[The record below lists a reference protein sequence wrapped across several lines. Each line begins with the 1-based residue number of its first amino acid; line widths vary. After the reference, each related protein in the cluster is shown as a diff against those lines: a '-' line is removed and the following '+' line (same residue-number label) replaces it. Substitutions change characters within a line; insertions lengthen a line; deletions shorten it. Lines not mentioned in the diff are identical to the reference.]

1 MNRFIPSKINEL
13 KEYTP
18 DNGTYTIR
26 ADANE
31 SPYLPSPELM
41 AELEDSLRSL
51 AFNRYPDSTASGLVN
66 AFTDYYGL
74 PRGCAVAGN
83 GSDELISIIESSFLS
98 AGDVLVV
105 ADPDF
110 SMYEF
115 YAGISGVETAAYE
128 KGDGFGIDLDS
139 LLCLCREKKA
149 KMVMMSNPCNP
160 TGVALDAADVMSFVR
175 RADCLVVIDEAYM
188 DFCTASSSVL
198 SEAPATENLIV
209 LKTLSKAFGMA
220 SLRCGFAV
228 SNRDIIGA
236 VGKVKSPY
244 NVNSFTQAAGTAVLR
259 RKAEA
264 ESKRKEIIEE
274 RKRLYTELKK
284 ITEGFPVRVFPS
296 ETNFV
301 LLKPGGKSREI
312 FDLLLER
319 SIKIRY
325 MGDYLRITAAGR
337 RDDDEILSS
346 LAAIFSQVYDT

>member
-1 MNRFIPSKINEL
+1 MNRFIPDKINGL

-18 DNGTYTIR
+18 DNSTYRIR

-31 SPYLPSPELM
+31 SPFLPSSELLG
-41 AELEDSLRSL
+41 EIEDSLRKL
-51 AFNRYPDSTASGLVN
+51 AFNRYPDSSAAELIR
-66 AFTDYYGL
+66 AFTEYYGL
-74 PRGCAVAGN
+74 SEGCAVAGN

-115 YAGISGVETAAYE
+115 YAGIAGAEVVAYE
-128 KGDGFGIDLDS
+128 KGDGFGIDLDR
-139 LLCLCREKKA
+139 LLCLCREKNA

-160 TGVALDAADVMSFVR
+160 TGTALDAGGVMSFVR
-175 RADCLVVIDEAYM
+175 DADCIVVMDEAYM
-188 DFCTASSSVL
+188 EFCTSDSSVL
-198 SEAPATENLIV
+198 SEALSADNLIV
-209 LKTLSKAFGMA
+209 LKTLSKAFGLA

-236 VGKVKSPY
+236 IGKVKSPY

-259 RKAEA
+259 HKDEM
-264 ESKRKEIIEE
+264 ESKRKEIVGE
-274 RKRLYTELKK
+274 RIRLHAELSK
-284 ITEGFPVRVFPS
+284 ITEGLPVRVFPS

-301 LLKPGGKSREI
+301 LLKPEGKSREI
-312 FDLLLER
+312 FELLLER

-325 MGDYLRITAAGR
+325 MGEYLRITAAGR
-337 RDDDEILSS
+337 HDDDEILDS
-346 LAAIFSQVYDT
+346 LALILKQVYGA